1 MPQQSRRTLY
11 VVLGW
16 LASRVPLYLMV
27 TGHFYAWYGRRST
40 GDVTT
45 YLRWVNTW
53 LSHGVLPVDNSWQ
66 YPPLV
71 GPLLLLP
78 RLLPGADYQGQFV
91 RMAFIADAIVMITLT
106 WTARRRG
113 SWLGPWF
120 WILSVPFL
128 GPLIYGRFDVFS
140 ALFVVAALALLGK
153 GVPVLAADGTATSAR
168 QLNGRRWGAGVL
180 VGLGA
185 AVKVWP
191 GLTLFGLPRAK
202 RGWQTI
208 VAAIAA
214 AAVSTLVCM
223 LAFTNGTWFL
233 HSQGNR
239 GIEIESVWAVPFL
252 LAKRFHLWHGRIHP
266 HYGSLEVL
274 GHGVGVAGKVAL
286 LSTILAFSVLGW
298 WWWRKQWRPT
308 VVADATLV
316 ATLLMIVTSRVIS
329 PQYLIWLLAT
339 AAFCMLSK
347 DTSQRRS
354 ALLVLLALPLSQ
366 WLFPYNFN
374 SLIHVHSG
382 AIAVLM
388 VRDALLVAAAAFGFL
403 DLWRDTVTGPFLPWR
418 KRAAVDGESGV
429 GESVESAEGGAD
441 KAVTRVAEGADAD
454 DADAGEAAPS
464 AGSDSPATSA
474 V

>member
-1 MPQQSRRTLY
+1 MSQQRRRTLL

-16 LASRVPLYLMV
+16 LASRTPLYLMV
-27 TGHFYAWYGRRST
+27 TGHLWAWYGRKNV

-45 YLRWVNTW
+45 YLRWVHNS

-78 RLLPGADYQGQFV
+78 KLLPGADYQGQFV
-91 RMAFIADAIVMITLT
+91 RLAFIADAAVMATLL

-113 SWLGPWF
+113 SWFGPWF

-153 GVPVLAADGTATSAR
+153 GIPAAQAASGAR
-168 QLNGRRWGAGVL
+168 ELNGRRWLAGAL
-180 VGLGA
+180 IGLGA
-185 AVKVWP
+185 AVKIWP
-191 GLTLFGLPRAK
+191 GLTLFGLPRTK
-202 RGWQTI
+202 RGLQTA
-208 VAAIAA
+208 VAAVVA
-214 AAVSTLVCM
+214 AAVATVVCM

-233 HSQGNR
+233 HTQGNR

-252 LAKRFHLWHGRIHP
+252 LAKRFGLWHGRIHT
-266 HYGSLEVL
+266 HYGSLEAL
-274 GHGVGVAGKVAL
+274 GPGVGYAGDLAV
-286 LSTILAFSVLGW
+286 LSTVLVFSLLAW

-339 AAFCMLSK
+339 AAFCTLSK

-354 ALLVLLALPLSQ
+354 ALLILVSLPLTQ
-366 WLFPYNFN
+366 WLFPYNFL
-374 SLIHVHSG
+374 SLIHVHIG
-382 AIAVLM
+382 AVLVLV
-388 VRDALLVAAAAFGFL
+388 VRDALLVAAAAIGFL

-418 KRAAVDGESGV
+418 HRPDAAAAEVAAGEAASNDAASKKTAEAAANGSDESEV
-429 GESVESAEGGAD
+429 AESVESAAD
-441 KAVTRVAEGADAD
+441 VPTPT
-454 DADAGEAAPS
+454 PS
-464 AGSDSPATSA
+464 ASA